1 MFLGISSVC
10 APIPPGAGWEI
21 EQHRLE
27 KKKSQFLP
35 LPRRDGG
42 EAPPSLLCPFL
53 SSLSASKTKQSLQKF
68 FMENQSYQL
77 GFLC

>member
-1 MFLGISSVC
+1 MC
-10 APIPPGAGWEI
+10 ADPPGAGWEI
-21 EQHRLE
+21 EQLRLE
-27 KKKSQFLP
+27 KKNHSFFP
-35 LPRRDGG
+35 YRGG
-42 EAPPSLLCPFL
+42 MGEKPPPSLLCLFL